1 MCESEFDKHLLGI
14 LNQHGIEA
22 MLEVVHDEIYRSVE
36 EAYNNGEHVG
46 WCDCYDTYQAEIER
60 DDDF

>member
-1 MCESEFDKHLLGI
+1 MGI

-36 EAYNNGEHVG
+36 EAYNNGEHAKAVNKPR
-46 WCDCYDTYQAEIER
+46 CNR
-60 DDDF
+60 DYELMNREYNI